1 MIGTEVFN
9 TLTGVCGRGG
19 RGARERNV
27 VLAFACRADN
37 YKLYVVLIL
46 PSCTK
51 DTYKKRTGE
60 YTSVEINFL
69 IEVIIPLYEKQAGI
83 ALRYTAVSTRASR

>member
-1 MIGTEVFN
+1 MFG
-9 TLTGVCGRGG
+9 
-19 RGARERNV
+19 GARERNV
-27 VLAFACRADN
+27 VLAFACRADD

-46 PSCTK
+46 PSCNK

-69 IEVIIPLYEKQAGI
+69 IEVIPLYEKQAGI
-83 ALRYTAVSTRASR
+83 ALRYTAVSTRASG

>member
-1 MIGTEVFN
+1 MW
-9 TLTGVCGRGG
+9 
-19 RGARERNV
+19 GARERNV
-27 VLAFACRADN
+27 VLAFACRAHN

-51 DTYKKRTGE
+51 DRYKKRTGE

-69 IEVIIPLYEKQAGI
+69 VEVIIPLYEKQVGI
-83 ALRYTAVSTRASR
+83 ALRYIAVSARASG

>member
-1 MIGTEVFN
+1 MWGTW
-9 TLTGVCGRGG
+9 
-19 RGARERNV
+19 ERNV
-27 VLAFACRADN
+27 VSAFACPAYN

-51 DTYKKRTGE
+51 DKYKKRTGE

-69 IEVIIPLYEKQAGI
+69 VEVIIPLYEKQVGI
-83 ALRYTAVSTRASR
+83 ALRYTGVSTRGSG